1 MKQKGVARLLLMAVL
16 AVIAVGIAVFGV
28 GEARYLSVANI
39 KLGLDLSGGAY
50 IVYQAEKEDVTPEEM
65 DNAVSLIQRRLDRKG
80 WSEGEASKEG
90 DNRIRVEIPGI
101 EDVETAV
108 EELGATAQ
116 LSFVAEDGTVLLTGA
131 DVEDAQKQVGQ
142 VSQNGVSEPYVALRF
157 TAEGREKFAQATAAN
172 VGKPIYI
179 VMDDEAVSAPVVQ
192 AAITDGNASITGN
205 FTPEEAEELA
215 VHIREGSLPF
225 ALSVVDMKNVG
236 ARLGENSLETS
247 LKAAVIG
254 VALVLVFMCLAYR
267 GAGFAADWALVFYM
281 TLEVMVLSLFGVT
294 LTLAGVAGIILSVG
308 MAVDANVVIFERIKE
323 EIIAGQSV
331 RLAGQKGF
339 SRALPAILDGNI
351 TTLIAALVLYFMG
364 TGSVRGFA
372 QTLMIGIVLSMFTA
386 VFVTRFIL
394 KGFVDLGVDRPGFFA
409 VKKEA
414 MAEGG
419 TKQ

>member
-1 MKQKGVARLLLMAVL
+1 MKQKGAARLVLMAVL
-16 AVIAVGIAVFGV
+16 AAVTVVIALFGV
-28 GEARYLSVANI
+28 GEGHLFSAKNI

-50 IVYQAEKEDVTPEEM
+50 IVYQAEKEDVMAEEM
-65 DNAVSLIQRRLDRKG
+65 ENAVSLIQRRLDRKG
-80 WSEGEASKEG
+80 WSEGEASQEG
-90 DNRIRVEIPGI
+90 DDCIRVEIPG
-101 EDVETAV
+101 VEEVQTAV
-108 EELGATAQ
+108 DELGATAQ
-116 LSFVAEDGTVLLTGA
+116 LSFVTEDGSVILTGA

-142 VSQNGVSEPYVALRF
+142 VSQSGISEPYVALRF

-179 VMDDEAVSAPVVQ
+179 VMDDEVVSAPVVQ
-192 AAITDGNASITGN
+192 SAITDGYASITGN

-215 VHIREGSLPF
+215 VRIREGSLPF

-236 ARLGENSLETS
+236 ARLGEHSLETS
-247 LKAAVIG
+247 LKAAVVGI
-254 VALVLVFMCLAYR
+254 VLVLLFMCFAYR
-267 GAGFAADWALVFYM
+267 GAGFVADWALVFYM

-323 EIIAGQSV
+323 ELVSGQPL
-331 RLAGQKGF
+331 RTAGQKGF
-339 SRALPAILDGNI
+339 SRALPAIMDGNI
-351 TTLIAALVLYFMG
+351 TTLIAAMVLYFMG

-386 VFVTRFIL
+386 IFVTRFL
-394 KGFVDLGVDRPGFFA
+394 LGGFVDLGVNHPGFFG

-414 MAEGG
+414 MEPKGAA
-419 TKQ
+419 Q

>member
-142 VSQNGVSEPYVALRF
+142 VSQNGVSEPYGALRF
-157 TAEGREKFAQATAAN
+157 TA
-172 VGKPIYI
+172 
-179 VMDDEAVSAPVVQ
+179 
-192 AAITDGNASITGN
+192 
-205 FTPEEAEELA
+205 
-215 VHIREGSLPF
+215 
-225 ALSVVDMKNVG
+225 
-236 ARLGENSLETS
+236 
-247 LKAAVIG
+247 
-254 VALVLVFMCLAYR
+254 
-267 GAGFAADWALVFYM
+267 
-281 TLEVMVLSLFGVT
+281 
-294 LTLAGVAGIILSVG
+294 
-308 MAVDANVVIFERIKE
+308 
-323 EIIAGQSV
+323 
-331 RLAGQKGF
+331 
-339 SRALPAILDGNI
+339 
-351 TTLIAALVLYFMG
+351 
-364 TGSVRGFA
+364 
-372 QTLMIGIVLSMFTA
+372 
-386 VFVTRFIL
+386 
-394 KGFVDLGVDRPGFFA
+394 
-409 VKKEA
+409 
-414 MAEGG
+414 
-419 TKQ
+419 